1 MCNCAGQD
9 ILEKKDY
16 ERKGRRRMRRKRK
29 RWGKSYPCN
38 RPWRPIG
45 L

>member
-1 MCNCAGQD
+1 VGAVGSSEMLVDIYQTTLHD
-9 ILEKKDY
+9 ILLEDNY
-16 ERKGRRRMRRKRK
+16 VVSL
-29 RWGKSYPCN
+29 SYPCN